1 LDKKTSFSWC
11 RTNLDTQ
18 RNFAFVLT
26 ARLLTFLF
34 TFFHPIATVSTSSAE
49 FENYVF
55 SRGGNRLIRTV
66 LIASN
71 GRTFF
76 FIFST
81 SQNFFV
87 PLSLSSFLL
96 FLPGASAR
104 LCATDASYCV
114 VLSQPLLLLLL
125 LSSSSSSLTQ
135 LITF

>member
-1 LDKKTSFSWC
+1 
-11 RTNLDTQ
+11 
-18 RNFAFVLT
+18 
-26 ARLLTFLF
+26 
-34 TFFHPIATVSTSSAE
+34 VSTSSAE

-87 PLSLSSFLL
+87 TLSLSSFLL

-104 LCATDASYCV
+104 LCATIITNATDN
-114 VLSQPLLLLLL
+114 VLN
-125 LSSSSSSLTQ
+125 LSSFRSYNENKNNNSWCDESNQKFTL
-135 LITF
+135 LGVRDV